1 MEYGTLTKVVYTGKP
16 GEINGMK
23 NWTTKIAAKASK
35 EEKGVMQKDT
45 YCAKEM
51 PSLALPIS
59 VVEAKLR
66 IDYNFGIE
74 SFDAHLTQRQQSK
87 SLSER

>member
-1 MEYGTLTKVVYTGKP
+1 
-16 GEINGMK
+16 
-23 NWTTKIAAKASK
+23 
-35 EEKGVMQKDT
+35 MQKDT
-45 YCAKEM
+45 YGAKEM

-74 SFDAHLTQRQQSK
+74 SFDAYLTQRQQSK